1 MTKDIKVYRVDITIS
16 EYNQNDEGFYT
27 IKENIEVAKGPKLVA
42 ETLESLY
49 FNTLKYLEK
58 RLK

>member
-1 MTKDIKVYRVDITIS
+1 MTDIKVYRVDITVS
-16 EYNQNDEGFYT
+16 EYNANDEGFYI
-27 IKENIEVAKGPKLVA
+27 IKDNTEVVKDPKYVIK
-42 ETLESLY
+42 TLESVY